1 MYSEEKE
8 VEKRDAQK
16 DLELH
21 RSECTSLRQ
30 IMDDIQAAKAGN
42 TENKVVTEP
51 GRLVSSSRL

>member
-8 VEKRDAQK
+8 VEKRDAQN

-30 IMDDIQAAKAGN
+30 IMDDIQAAKAAN